1 MHYLYVASQFRSC
14 ISAAAIDGM
23 LVKANAKKAA
33 AKAFSSFLSYQAKE
47 KEAQRK
53 EAERVALLKA
63 RQGERWLPSISKA
76 MALEKVFEDKLFGE
90 ARSSQHKKQLGT
102 YI

>member
-1 MHYLYVASQFRSC
+1 MS
-14 ISAAAIDGM
+14 
-23 LVKANAKKAA
+23 VKATAEKAA
-33 AKAFSSFLSYQAKE
+33 AKAFSSFLSYQARE

-63 RQGERWLPSISKA
+63 RRGERWLPSVSKA
-76 MALEKVFEDKLFGE
+76 IGAEKVFEDKLLKE
-90 ARSSQHKKQLGT
+90 VRSSRHKKQLGT